1 MRSDSDR
8 TTQFEA
14 IFATHH
20 DAVRRYVVR
29 RQSGAPVDDAI
40 ADTFLVAWRRLD
52 EIPDRTLPWLLGVA
66 RRVLADQRR
75 AVRRRRSLGERLH
88 LDALTGGVSHDW
100 EPPAGLTP
108 ELTSALGALTAHERE
123 ALLLVAWD
131 ELSPADAARVAGC
144 SAAAF
149 RVRLHR
155 ARQRVAVQLRIN
167 AAGSTNATTETLT

>member
-1 MRSDSDR
+1 M
-8 TTQFEA
+8 
-14 IFATHH
+14 FAAHH

-29 RQSGAPVDDAI
+29 RQSGVLVDDAI

-75 AVRRRRSLGERLH
+75 AVRRRRSLSERLH
-88 LDALTGGVSHDW
+88 VDALTDGVGRDW
-100 EPPAGLTP
+100 APPAGLTP
-108 ELTSALGALTAHERE
+108 ELASALGALTEHERE

-131 ELSPADAARVAGC
+131 ELSATDAARVAGC

-155 ARQRVAVQLRIN
+155 ARRRVADRLVVQE
-167 AAGSTNATTETLT
+167 AGSINTTLEKLT

>member
-1 MRSDSDR
+1 M
-8 TTQFEA
+8 
-14 IFATHH
+14 FAAHH

-29 RQSGAPVDDAI
+29 RQSGALVDDAI

-75 AVRRRRSLGERLH
+75 AVRRRRSLTERLH
-88 LDALTGGVSHDW
+88 VDALTDGAAGDW

-108 ELTSALGALTAHERE
+108 ELASALGALTEHERE

-131 ELSPADAARVAGC
+131 QLSATDAARVAGC

-155 ARQRVAVQLRIN
+155 ARRRVADRLVVQE
-167 AAGSTNATTETLT
+167 AGGTNATKETVT

>member
-1 MRSDSDR
+1 M
-8 TTQFEA
+8 
-14 IFATHH
+14 FATHH

-29 RQSGAPVDDAI
+29 RQSGALVDDAV

-52 EIPDRTLPWLLGVA
+52 EIPDGTLPWLLGVA

-75 AVRRRRSLGERLH
+75 AVRRRRSLSERLH
-88 LDALTGGVSHDW
+88 VDALADRVTGDW

-108 ELTSALGALTAHERE
+108 QLASALVALTEHQRE

-131 ELSPADAARVAGC
+131 ELSAADAARVAGC
-144 SAAAF
+144 TVAAF

-155 ARQRVAVQLRIN
+155 ARQRVADRLGIAHGGSMNETKEQL
-167 AAGSTNATTETLT
+167 T